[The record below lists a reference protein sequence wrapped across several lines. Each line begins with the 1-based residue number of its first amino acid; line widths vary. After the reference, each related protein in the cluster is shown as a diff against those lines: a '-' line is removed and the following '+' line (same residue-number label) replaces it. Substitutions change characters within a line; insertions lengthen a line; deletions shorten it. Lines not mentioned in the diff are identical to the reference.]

1 MKARAAFRFF
11 RLAAFAAGLA
21 LPLAG
26 CESFDLTNLIPDTKK
41 KLPGERREVFPGGV
55 PGVAQGVPQ
64 ELVKGYQAPPETAA
78 AAPAAEPAEQSAPAP
93 EPKKEAAKPKPKRAK
108 PTPTVAPEYQ
118 QSGQAQGQ
126 WPGQQAAPQSAWP
139 TPPKPGTFAR

>member
-78 AAPAAEPAEQSAPAP
+78 AAPAEPAAPAP